1 MDGMLFLSII
11 VLYFCATLNLVVPL
25 KKLKQIK

>member
-1 MDGMLFLSII
+1 MAGMLVLSII
-11 VLYFCATLNLVVPL
+11 VLYFCATLSLLVPL